1 MSFNVIN
8 TAASSDRANSSGA
21 IVPGSGETVI
31 SFPSIS
37 GPVSIGPSI
46 IASGIITMSAITAA
60 SGSGSVS
67 VPGLQATDLIMGTV
81 LTDASGSS
89 DFRWST
95 SGTTLT
101 FKGLQLSGSNYAYGH
116 YLVYRNV

>member
-8 TAASSDRANSSGA
+8 SATTSDRVNSSGA
-21 IVPGSGETVI
+21 IVPGSGETTI

-46 IASGIITMSAITAA
+46 IASGIITMSAVTSA
-60 SGSGSVS
+60 SGSGSVT
-67 VPGLQATDLIMGTV
+67 VPGLQATDLISGTI

-95 SGTTLT
+95 SGTTIT

-116 YLVYRNV
+116 YFVYRTV

>member
-8 TAASSDRANSSGA
+8 AAASSDRVNSSGA